1 MPGLWFPS
9 SEEGT
14 LMIWLTC
21 PLASRQLPPS
31 LRSDWAPTM
40 YPTIIGSDDNK
51 INKTQIRTLLKKFM
65 SIMRRAVKR
74 LRQPLVQPYGYSQD
88 AMATGRKGTYPRLLA
103 ELQGGEWG
111 QGSQASEVRRVPELI
126 LNGKYEWSTGGEG
139 VRFRERGAY
148 VNTQGQE
155 SRF

>member
-1 MPGLWFPS
+1 
-9 SEEGT
+9 
-14 LMIWLTC
+14 
-21 PLASRQLPPS
+21 
-31 LRSDWAPTM
+31 M

-103 ELQGGEWG
+103 ELQGGE
-111 QGSQASEVRRVPELI
+111 
-126 LNGKYEWSTGGEG
+126 
-139 VRFRERGAY
+139 
-148 VNTQGQE
+148 
-155 SRF
+155 